1 MKKVIIC
8 IVIILSFII
17 VYGFTSCN
25 THLKIE
31 KTNELCDNIIQSILS
46 GKNTVNISGSEKID
60 NLINE
65 LEKNENAVINLT
77 EYFNDIINPEEF
89 KAEVK
94 KEKIDATEE
103 EIEKIYNSVLNYNP
117 NFVQEETIYID
128 NKGNKCIKV
137 TDLRR
142 LSNNDGL
149 VRYFNGE
156 YIISKLDIPLL
167 YSQIIEKH
175 SENKVYY
182 CIDNYE
188 YNKNICIY
196 DYFINDLG
204 HIIIEYD
211 ISKNK
216 LINIKLS

>member
-117 NFVQEETIYID
+117 DFVEEETIYID

-137 TDLRR
+137 KDLRR

-149 VRYFNGE
+149 IRYFNGE

>member
-1 MKKVIIC
+1 MK
-8 IVIILSFII
+8 
-17 VYGFTSCN
+17 
-25 THLKIE
+25 
-31 KTNELCDNIIQSILS
+31 
-46 GKNTVNISGSEKID
+46 
-60 NLINE
+60 
-65 LEKNENAVINLT
+65 
-77 EYFNDIINPEEF
+77 
-89 KAEVK
+89 
-94 KEKIDATEE
+94 
-103 EIEKIYNSVLNYNP
+103 
-117 NFVQEETIYID
+117 
-128 NKGNKCIKV
+128 
-137 TDLRR
+137 DLRR

-149 VRYFNGE
+149 IRYFNGE